1 MESAV
6 RSSGL
11 LLHPTSL
18 PGPFGI
24 GDLGP
29 AAKKWIDILAQA
41 EQSWWQILP
50 LGPTGYGDSPYQSF
64 SAFAGNPLMISPEEM
79 IDDGLLNASDIKG
92 INITDKRA
100 NFGSALTIKTNLF
113 ERAWKRFQGS
123 DFSKLRSEFET
134 FIEEEKDWLDDYVL
148 FMAIKEQQEGKSWQE
163 WPDDLRKRKDS
174 AISTVRQELEDT
186 IGQHRFRQFL
196 FYRQWKTVRAYA
208 TKKGIQLIGDI
219 PIFISSDSAD
229 VWANPQLFLLDKENR
244 PTVVAGVPPDYFCE
258 TGQLWGNP
266 HYDWDALRETGYA
279 WWVSRAK
286 ATLAQVDL
294 VRLDHFC
301 GFESAWHVPA
311 DEETAINGKY
321 VPGPSAHFF
330 ESMKQALDGLPFIAE
345 DLGTVTPAVETLRDQ
360 FELPGMKVLHFAFG
374 DDWSNPFLPHN
385 YVHNSVAYTGTHD
398 NNTSRGWYEEIPD
411 DARDRYRR
419 YTARSGDDVSWDLIR
434 LAWSSVANTA
444 IAPLQDILDL
454 GGEARMN
461 LPGHTGGNW
470 NWRFTFD
477 MLQDLAIDRLRNM
490 TRMFSREPKSE
501 KDKV

>member
-18 PGPFGI
+18 PSRFGI

-29 AAKKWIDILAQA
+29 AALQWIDVLVQA

-64 SAFAGNPLMISPEEM
+64 SAFAGNPLLISPEAM
-79 IDDGLLNASDIKG
+79 VNDGLLDEKEIEDIQV
-92 INITDKRA
+92 TAERA
-100 NFGSALTIKTNLF
+100 DFGEALEIKTELVQ
-113 ERAWKRFQGS
+113 RAWTRFHEG
-123 DFSKLRSEFET
+123 DFSQLRSEFET
-134 FIEEEKDWLDDYVL
+134 FIETEKDWLDDYVL
-148 FMAIKEQQEGKSWQE
+148 FMAIREQQDSKSWQE
-163 WPDDLRKRKDS
+163 WPDALRKRDES
-174 AISTVRQELEDT
+174 AISQARTQLEDN
-186 IGQHRFRQFL
+186 IGQHQFRQFL
-196 FYRQWKTVRAYA
+196 FYRQWNAVRTYA
-208 TKKGIQLIGDI
+208 NNKGIRLIGDI

-229 VWANPQLFLLDKENR
+229 VWANPKLFLLDEDNR

-266 HYDWDALRETGYA
+266 HYDWDALRGSGYA

-286 ATLAQVDL
+286 ATLSQVDL

-311 DEETAINGKY
+311 GEETAINGKY
-321 VPGPSAHFF
+321 VPGPGAHFF
-330 ESMKQALDGLPFIAE
+330 ESMKRALDGLPFIAE

-374 DDWSNPFLPHN
+374 DDWKNPFLPHN
-385 YVHNSVAYTGTHD
+385 YVHNCVAYTGTHD
-398 NNTSRGWYEEIPD
+398 NNTSRGWYAEISD

-419 YTARSGDDVSWDLIR
+419 YTASSGDDVSWDLVR
-434 LAWSSVANTA
+434 LAWSSVANIA

-461 LPGHTGGNW
+461 LPGHIGGNW
-470 NWRFTFD
+470 SWRFTFE
-477 MLQDLAIDRLRNM
+477 MLEQQAIDRLRKI
-490 TRMFSREPKSE
+490 TRMFSREPGA
-501 KDKV
+501 DKE